1 MTVIKVYFC
10 PYQLQF
16 FIQCNFSRE
25 AILTKLN
32 YCAHYYV
39 LYFSSEHGS
48 LSNILCTLF
57 VVLFDISLPPL
68 EHKLLVSSDFE
79 SVLTIG

>member
-32 YCAHYYV
+32 YYAHYYR
-39 LYFSSEHGS
+39 LYFSSEHMS
-48 LSNILCTLF
+48 LSNTLYTLF

-68 EHKLLVSSDFE
+68 EHKLLESSDFW
-79 SVLTIG
+79 SFLTIG

>member
-1 MTVIKVYFC
+1 MTVIKVCFC

-32 YCAHYYV
+32 FYAHYHV

-48 LSNILCTLF
+48 QSNILYTLF
-57 VVLFDISLPPL
+57 VVLFDISLLPL
-68 EHKLLVSSDFE
+68 EHKLLESSDF
-79 SVLTIG
+79 